1 MKNKV
6 NVLVISILLTIVV
19 YIISIYMQK
28 RIVQYVPT
36 IKCLI
41 VNEDVDAYSKI
52 GISQIKEVD
61 MPIAIVSNTKTVKD
75 VSNISDLYL
84 KEKIYKGQILVE
96 NQFDTKENLSMYV
109 AEEGM
114 EKIAIKIKSSENG
127 VAYNIRE
134 NSKVNVYATL
144 RNEYAN
150 QALNNLEKHSV
161 GNSDDGYSIVT
172 LLEETKVLGIFN
184 SDGQPIENVFDEETP
199 DTILVAVTPEKAR
212 QINLIRELAT
222 FNITALGEIKE
233 NENEEIGNNIYDT
246 SINTDV

>member
-6 NVLVISILLTIVV
+6 NILLVSIVLTVIV
-19 YIISIYMQK
+19 YSVSIYMQK

-36 IKCLI
+36 VKCLI
-41 VNEDVDAYSKI
+41 VTEDIDAYTKI
-52 GISQIKEVD
+52 DVAQIKEVD
-61 MPIAIVSNTKTVKD
+61 MPVSIVSNTKTIKD
-75 VSNISDLYL
+75 IYDISNLYL
-84 KEKIYKGQILVE
+84 KEKIYKGQILVA

-127 VAYNIRE
+127 VSYNIRE

-150 QALNNLEKHSV
+150 QALSNLEKYSV
-161 GNSDDGYSIVT
+161 GSSDDGYSVVT
-172 LLEETKVLGIFN
+172 MLEGTKVLGVFN

-212 QINLIRELAT
+212 QINLIRELAS

-233 NENEEIGNNIYDT
+233 KENEEITNITYDT
-246 SINTDV
+246 DSINDV